1 MTECS
6 SAVRYTTITN
16 AAAVPLPIALMGAL
30 FVPVSP
36 LLPIPLMWFLYLPFA
51 HLLLPMP
58 LTGSKRAPIK
68 ARGTVA
74 ALVIVM

>member
-6 SAVRYTTITN
+6 SAVRYTTIPS

-36 LLPIPLMWFLYLPFA
+36 LFPIPLMWFLYLPFA
-51 HLLLPMP
+51 PLLLPIP
-58 LTGSKRAPIK
+58 LTGV
-68 ARGTVA
+68 RGVTPGF
-74 ALVIVM
+74 LLILLCRK